1 MPKPVKAFIIL
12 LITEESSIISNCH
25 CPLPLNKVKRNAI
38 TVDIINKIKKK
49 IIYFFG
55 LEE

>member
-49 IIYFFG
+49 IIYFLG

>member
-12 LITEESSIISNCH
+12 LITEESSIISNCIF
-25 CPLPLNKVKRNAI
+25 PLPENKVERNAI